1 MKIAAIA
8 VSLAAGLMLAG
19 GGMASAQYLWPGT
32 HDPRPGTHLR
42 MAQADEDVSI
52 KKKETPY
59 GTKKVVK
66 KKVGEGLGIRCK
78 KVSVTKSTDMGDSE
92 KKTSTRCD

>member
-8 VSLAAGLMLAG
+8 VALAASLMLAG

-32 HDPRPGTHLR
+32 HVR